1 MFAEGYKNGLICG
14 KQLAR
19 ACGEGERHP
28 EAGATADRF
37 RHINP
42 AVQRPDPTQAPILA
56 T

>member
-1 MFAEGYKNGLICG
+1 MK
-14 KQLAR
+14 
-19 ACGEGERHP
+19 RHP

-42 AVQRPDPTQAPILA
+42 AVQRPDPTQTPILA

>member
-1 MFAEGYKNGLICG
+1 MRQAAC
-14 KQLAR
+14 AR
-19 ACGEGERHP
+19 LWRGERHP

-42 AVQRPDPTQAPILA
+42 AVQRLDPTQAPILA